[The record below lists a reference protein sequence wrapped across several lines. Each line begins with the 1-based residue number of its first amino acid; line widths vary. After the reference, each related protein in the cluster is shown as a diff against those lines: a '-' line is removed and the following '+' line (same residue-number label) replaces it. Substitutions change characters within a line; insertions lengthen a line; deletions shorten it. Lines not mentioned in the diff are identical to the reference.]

1 MNWYK
6 RSQSRYLNSPE
17 KWKEVEEELRRELG
31 REPTK
36 YEITLRVQQKMF
48 DMTSNSWPQLTPEKR
63 PAKKTSLPTPELAL
77 V

>member
-6 RSQSRYLNSPE
+6 KLQAGYLNSPE
-17 KWKEVEEELRRELG
+17 KWKELEDELRRELG

-36 YEITLRVQQKMF
+36 YETTVRMQQKMF
-48 DMTSNSWPQLTPEKR
+48 DLTSNSFPQLTPEL
-63 PAKKTSLPTPELAL
+63 SS